1 MGCRESKR
9 ERGGK
14 GLGAKKNKGNQPT
27 ATPRNGN
34 HYSPLSTS
42 FPPPF
47 SVVVYSHSPAPSFV
61 VTVQEVCI
69 LYCAL
74 PPPLPTAAKKPLFP
88 PPLPTPS
95 PLDCLLETRLNER
108 REEEKKGGEIFL
120 AAPSPSSKEEEAE
133 RRKKALATNTSHL
146 LSVSL

>member
-1 MGCRESKR
+1 MRWRRRSLPSLSSFLFSFSLLGGKRETTLIQILSQGRSRGRRGEMGCRESKR

-47 SVVVYSHSPAPSFV
+47 SVVVVYSHSPAPSFV

-74 PPPLPTAAKKPLFP
+74 PPFAPLPKSPFSLLLFRRRRHLTA
-88 PPLPTPS
+88 
-95 PLDCLLETRLNER
+95 
-108 REEEKKGGEIFL
+108 
-120 AAPSPSSKEEEAE
+120 SSK
-133 RRKKALATNTSHL
+133 LG
-146 LSVSL
+146 